1 MKTIIFSI
9 IVLFSFL
16 NAISQNAKTLA
27 EKLGYDRNARLLI
40 VHADDLGLSHST
52 NSAVMEA
59 FQKGA
64 ISSGSIMVPC
74 PWFPEIAAFAK
85 KNPRYD
91 IGIHT
96 TLTSEWDNYFFGG
109 VLPATDIRHL
119 LNPKGYFYSSVEE
132 FAKHANA
139 TEIEKEIRAQI
150 EKVLAFGI
158 KPSHLDNHMGTILS
172 SPDYY
177 QVLLK
182 LGHEYQLP
190 VLIPA
195 DMIAGVSP
203 QLLEQLSKDNGVVD
217 HLFMINQ
224 ASPADKWGVPYL
236 NFIANIQPG
245 LSEIIVHLARNT
257 DETQA
262 IMVNHPDFGAE
273 WRQHDLD
280 FVLSNE
286 FKKALAEHDIKLV
299 TWRQIGEIQYPTNQ
313 GKSNATK

>member
-1 MKTIIFSI
+1 MKTILFSI
-9 IVLFSFL
+9 IVLFFFL
-16 NAISQNAKTLA
+16 NAVSQDTKTLA
-27 EKLGYDRNARLLI
+27 EKLGYDRNAKLLI
-40 VHADDLGLSHST
+40 VHADDMGLSHST
-52 NSAVMEA
+52 NSAVIEA
-59 FQKGA
+59 FQKGG

-74 PWFPEIAAFAK
+74 PWFPEIAEFARN
-85 KNPRYD
+85 NPGLD

-109 VLPATDIRHL
+109 VLPSNLISHL
-119 LNPKGYFYSSVEE
+119 LNPKGYFYYSVEE
-132 FAKHANA
+132 FVQHANA
-139 TEIEKEIRAQI
+139 AEVEKEIRAQI
-150 EKVLAFGI
+150 EKALAFGI

-172 SPDYY
+172 SPEYY

-182 LGHEYQLP
+182 LGHEYRLP

-203 QLLEQLSKDNGVVD
+203 QLLNLLSKDNVVVD

-224 ASPADKWGVPYL
+224 ASPADKWGEPYL
-236 NFIANIQPG
+236 NFIAEMKPG
-245 LSEIIVHLARNT
+245 LNEIIVHLARNT

-262 IMVNHPDFGAE
+262 IMINHPDFGAD

-286 FKKALAEHDIKLV
+286 FKKALIDHDIKLV
-299 TWRQIGEIQYPTNQ
+299 TWRQIGAIQYPAIQ
-313 GKSNATK
+313 EKSNGPK